1 MKQLESGFKKTINWY
16 KYQSKLEQLP
26 QNRYLNY
33 LIDPSFQGVNRLFV
47 LSFENEDDRNVHIK
61 YYIPNVE
68 IKHYNVIVDGRKLF
82 DQPIK
87 NNLKTYDNI
96 RKTATGQGDVYTASC
111 LLDYPYFK
119 EFYKLIAIDLNK
131 QQKLHADPK
140 GIQQINLTGNLEKNA
155 PIFLIIDEVKE
166 TVLDFSA
173 AKVL

>member
-1 MKQLESGFKKTINWY
+1 MDGPLTWSKNCVIFSAVGETKFEIADTKFCVPVVTLSTKDNIKLLKQLESGFKKTINWY

-47 LSFENEDDRNVHIK
+47 LSFENEDDRNVHKK

-68 IKHYNVIVDGRKLF
+68 IKHYNVIVDGRKIF

-111 LLDYPYFK
+111 LLNYPYFK
-119 EFYKLIAIDLNK
+119 EF
-131 QQKLHADPK
+131 
-140 GIQQINLTGNLEKNA
+140 
-155 PIFLIIDEVKE
+155 
-166 TVLDFSA
+166 
-173 AKVL
+173 